1 MQCKKF
7 KKNKGVNY
15 ILQKKLLINA
25 FEMLLY
31 ENLVAS
37 ISFNQELK
45 ISYIEVYI
53 YIPQVYKY
61 IYTYNIY
68 SIIYITYIYIYIHT
82 QDLIKMNACLSKF
95 SLHR

>member
-53 YIPQVYKY
+53 YIYIPQVYKY

-68 SIIYITYIYIYIHT
+68 SIIYIYNIYIYIYTHKT
-82 QDLIKMNACLSKF
+82 W
-95 SLHR
+95 